1 MSLNTIQELDVGQT
15 VTIEW
20 TGYNGAYIYDNS
32 DHYTHWAGEYLGPS
46 VPSLPECQS
55 EGQTFEYPGSCREY
69 YQCDSNLVASKMSCC
84 PDVWVVEA
92 EACLPEDLVTVEE
105 LCPSE
110 DVC

>member
-1 MSLNTIQELDVGQT
+1 MSLNTIEELDVGQT

-55 EGQTFEYPGSCREY
+55 EGQGRNSIERKY
-69 YQCDSNLVASKMSCC
+69 
-84 PDVWVVEA
+84 
-92 EACLPEDLVTVEE
+92 
-105 LCPSE
+105 
-110 DVC
+110 